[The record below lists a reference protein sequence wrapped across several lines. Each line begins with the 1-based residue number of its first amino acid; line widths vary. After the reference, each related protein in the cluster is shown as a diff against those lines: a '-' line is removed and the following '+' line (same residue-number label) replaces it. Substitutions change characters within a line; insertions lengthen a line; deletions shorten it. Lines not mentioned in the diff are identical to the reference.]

1 MDYRIFS
8 FHSLGGILP
17 KLPSYPSL
25 PRQSCLNLSLDQ
37 EVSHGKFDDASYYRN
52 QMHNEQ
58 TDKDCCLYKQ
68 KIPASIPYT
77 HTQCEKVTVE
87 GG

>member
-25 PRQSCLNLSLDQ
+25 PRQSCLNFSLDQ
-37 EVSHGKFDDASYYRN
+37 GVSDGNFNDVSYYRN

-58 TDKDCCLYKQ
+58 TDKHSCLHRQ
-68 KIPASIPYT
+68 MPTSIPHT
-77 HTQCEKVTVE
+77 HTQCETLTVE